1 MKKLQTICAATLLV
15 LAFGIPALADDGIM
29 GMGGG
34 TTPPP
39 PPPPLTTSSTAA
51 VTTDTAVQS
60 SDGSITTTIVQ
71 EAELYVVRGLV
82 SLL

>member
-15 LAFGIPALADDGIM
+15 LAFGVPALADGIM

-39 PPPPLTTSSTAA
+39 PPPTTSSTTANTTEQ
-51 VTTDTAVQS
+51 TTDDSADTLTVTEEAV
-60 SDGSITTTIVQ
+60 
-71 EAELYVVRGLV
+71 LYVVRGLV
-82 SLL
+82 GLS

>member
-29 GMGGG
+29 GMGDKPPQ
-34 TTPPP
+34 PPP
-39 PPPPLTTSSTAA
+39 TTSPAAETTEETSAQPSDDATAL
-51 VTTDTAVQS
+51 
-60 SDGSITTTIVQ
+60 TIVQ
-71 EAELYVVRGLV
+71 AAELYVVRGLV